1 MSINTNIIQFPN
13 KLKQLQEDKKKKI
26 LNIRDEIEKVLSNY
40 SNIYGDEWAVVLAAG
55 RFSSMRLQ
63 QLEGSKKC
71 TEFFLDCIKTQEN
84 SRINR

>member
-13 KLKQLQEDKKKKI
+13 KLEQLQEDKKKKI
-26 LNIRDEIEKVLSNY
+26 IRIRDEIEKMLLNY
-40 SNIYGDEWAVVLAAG
+40 SKIYGDEWAVILAAG

-71 TEFFLDCIKTQEN
+71 TEFFLDCIKTQER
-84 SRINR
+84 SRTNQ

>member
-13 KLKQLQEDKKKKI
+13 KLEQLQEDKKKKI
-26 LNIRDEIEKVLSNY
+26 IQIRDEIEKILLNY
-40 SNIYGDEWAVVLAAG
+40 SKIYGDEWAVILAAG

-71 TEFFLDCIKTQEN
+71 AEFFLDCIKTQER
-84 SRINR
+84 SRTNQ